1 MKTFGSRL
9 RAARTARG
17 FTQEDVALEI
27 GVGNGTVS
35 QWERDG
41 SEPDFPNLIALR
53 NMLGVTLDELISGD
67 SARTGDAAVPTTKEL
82 ALLQRLRKLPAKKRA
97 AVLALFDL

>member
-17 FTQEDVALEI
+17 FTQEHVALEI
-27 GVGNGTVS
+27 GVSNGTVS

-41 SEPDFPNLIALR
+41 SEPNFSNLTALR
-53 NMLGVTLDELISGD
+53 DLLGVTLDELISGD
-67 SARTGDAAVPTTKEL
+67 AVRSGDSITPTGKEL
-82 ALLQRLRKLPAKKRA
+82 VLLQRLRKMPAKKRA